1 MSEIV
6 LILGYNYD
14 SNCYLIDNK
23 ILVDTGAG
31 ENKDYLFAKLRE
43 NGVEPEDIELVV
55 NTHCHFD
62 HIGGNHFFENAKIAV
77 HKLDAVPIKNEDTL
91 GTSGSAFGFDKIN
104 NTRVDMEL
112 EEGDKIAD
120 FEVIHTPGHT
130 SGGICLWDGENL
142 ISGDTIFA
150 GGGVGR
156 MDLGGNYDDMKKS
169 VEKLMK
175 LDVKG
180 IFPGHGPVVEN
191 NGKDHI
197 KMSYS
202 YLWTFS

>member
-1 MSEIV
+1 MSSIV
-6 LILGYNYD
+6 FILGYNYD
-14 SNCYLIDNK
+14 SNYYLIDDN

-31 ENKDYLFAKLRE
+31 HNKDYLFSKLRQ
-43 NGVEPEDIELVV
+43 NGVEPEDIERVV

-62 HIGGNHFFENAKIAV
+62 HIGGNHFFPDAKIAI
-77 HKLDAVPIKNEDTL
+77 HRLDAISIKNKDTL
-91 GTSGSAFGFDKIN
+91 GTSLNVFDIEGN
-104 NTRVDMEL
+104 CRVDIEL

-130 SGGICLWDGENL
+130 KGGICLWDGENL

-156 MDLGGNYDDMKKS
+156 MDIGGSYTDMKNS

-175 LDVKG
+175 LDVKN
-180 IFPGHGPVVEN
+180 IYPGHGPIVER
-191 NGKDHI
+191 NGKEHI

-202 YLWTFS
+202 YL

>member
-1 MSEIV
+1 MSDIV
-6 LILGYNYD
+6 FIIGYNYD
-14 SNCYLIDNK
+14 SNCYLVDNH
-23 ILVDTGAG
+23 ILIDTGAG
-31 ENKDYLFAKLRE
+31 HNKDYLFSKLEE
-43 NGVEPEDIELVV
+43 NGVSPEDIDMVV

-62 HIGGNHFFENAKIAV
+62 HIGGNHFFPNAKIAV
-77 HKLDAVPIKNEDTL
+77 HKLDAVSMRNEDTL
-91 GTSGSAFGFDKIN
+91 GTSVSAFGLDGADN
-104 NTRVDMEL
+104 SRVDVEL

-156 MDLGGNYDDMKKS
+156 MDIGGNYDDMKNS
-169 VEKLMK
+169 VGRLMD
-175 LDVKG
+175 LDVVR
-180 IFPGHGPVVEN
+180 IYPGHGSIVEN
-191 NGKDHI
+191 NGKGHI

-202 YLWTFS
+202 ML

>member
-1 MSEIV
+1 MSHIV
-6 LILGYNYD
+6 FISGYNYD

-31 ENKDYLFAKLRE
+31 ENKDYLFSKVHE
-43 NGVEPEDIELVV
+43 NGVEPEDIELIV

-62 HIGGNHFFENAKIAV
+62 HIGGNHLFPNAKIAV
-77 HKLDAVPIKNEDTL
+77 HKLDAIPIRNEDTL
-91 GTSGSAFGFDKIN
+91 GTAGTAFGFDNIN
-104 NTRVDMEL
+104 NSHVDIEL

-130 SGGICLWDGENL
+130 SGGISLWDGENL
-142 ISGDTIFA
+142 ICGDTIFA

-156 MDLGGNYDDMKKS
+156 MDIGGNYEDMKKS
-169 VEKLMK
+169 VEKLMT
-175 LDVKG
+175 LNVKR
-180 IFPGHGPVVEN
+180 IFPGHGPIVED

-197 KMSYS
+197 KLSYS
-202 YLWTFS
+202 YL

>member
-1 MSEIV
+1 MSNIV
-6 LILGYNYD
+6 FILGYNYD
-14 SNCYLIDNK
+14 SNYYLIDDN

-31 ENKDYLFAKLRE
+31 HNKDYLFSKIRQ
-43 NGVEPEDIELVV
+43 NGVDPENIEMVV

-62 HIGGNHFFENAKIAV
+62 HIGGNHFFPNAKIAI
-77 HKLDAVPIKNEDTL
+77 HRLDAISIKNKDTL
-91 GTSGSAFGFDKIN
+91 GTSLNVFDIEGN
-104 NTRVDMEL
+104 CRVDIEL

-130 SGGICLWDGENL
+130 KGGICLWDGENL

-156 MDLGGNYDDMKKS
+156 MDIGGSYTDMKNS

-175 LDVKG
+175 LDVKN
-180 IFPGHGPVVEN
+180 IYPGHGPIVER
-191 NGKDHI
+191 NGKEHI

-202 YLWTFS
+202 YL